1 MTVRL
6 NFYDILRQNEDFKR
20 SISENA
26 ITDSE
31 TNISTIYFMAHLA
44 YSFSSF
50 GTKKETHKHCKQ
62 INQQNWNKF
71 KNNNLFLSQ
80 DASSFIEE

>member
-6 NFYDILRQNEDFKR
+6 NFYDILRQNEDFRR
-20 SISENA
+20 SISENT

-31 TNISTIYFMAHLA
+31 TNTSTIYFMAHLT

-50 GTKKETHKHCKQ
+50 GTKKKRTSTV
-62 INQQNWNKF
+62 NK
-71 KNNNLFLSQ
+71 
-80 DASSFIEE
+80 

>member
-50 GTKKETHKHCKQ
+50 GTKKKRISTV
-62 INQQNWNKF
+62 NK
-71 KNNNLFLSQ
+71 
-80 DASSFIEE
+80 

>member
-31 TNISTIYFMAHLA
+31 TNISTIYLWRT
-44 YSFSSF
+44 SP
-50 GTKKETHKHCKQ
+50 
-62 INQQNWNKF
+62 I
-71 KNNNLFLSQ
+71 
-80 DASSFIEE
+80 ASVRLGQKRNA